1 MLYSFCVN
9 KIIDFIVKC
18 NNYSDSV
25 IYNVYHLEKFN
36 NINMSCIQV
45 TNDINYFYDEF
56 ELNYIL
62 SIVNKYFIENYKNN
76 NEYDDSSIM
85 SITNVNYLYNLL
97 YVIYSFLFVF
107 LLSGIFSTIYVS
119 HIVYK
124 PMIENFRK
132 DILKSPELYEY
143 DGYLFE
149 YLDEFND
156 LSDNILN
163 RDYLKNLK
171 FKYIKQDTPKGNV
184 LMNYDYDNESFDYY
198 TKSSNNIPF
207 NYLDVVSRIYCVKYD
222 CKKLYHD
229 NYDNLN
235 PEYFEKNGQEEKEEE
250 KEEENEEGKEQ
261 QRVDVE
267 KNKFNNIFYRNKNIK
282 EKSTEK
288 VFTSNKYKYKGTIT
302 DFYDMCKKNNYNI
315 NNTNINDINIP
326 DLSGNKIDIFN
337 DVSFCFSNI
346 DNESYN
352 FTLNLHDKNLKDLSE
367 NLLDN
372 FDSYQVVNQDDSL
385 SNSSSDSKS
394 SEIKRNSYTSGLTF
408 SSFKKMM
415 SSKKNTIN

>member
-9 KIIDFIVKC
+9 KMIDYIVKC
-18 NNYSDSV
+18 NNYSDSI

-45 TNDINYFYDEF
+45 SSDINYFYDEF
-56 ELNYIL
+56 ELTNIL
-62 SIVNKYFIENYKNN
+62 YSVNKYFIAFYENQ
-76 NEYDDSSIM
+76 DDSVMNITNVTNITN
-85 SITNVNYLYNLL
+85 ITNVNYLYDLL
-97 YVIYSFLFVF
+97 YFIYLFLFVF
-107 LLSGIFSTIYVS
+107 TFSGLFTVIYVS
-119 HIVYK
+119 HAVYK

-143 DGYLFE
+143 DAYLFE

-156 LSDNILN
+156 LSDNILDE
-163 RDYLKNLK
+163 DYLKKLK

-235 PEYFEKNGQEEKEEE
+235 PENFEKNGEKEEGE
-250 KEEENEEGKEQ
+250 EQ
-261 QRVDVE
+261 QEGVDIQ
-267 KNKFNNIFYRNKNIK
+267 KNKFDNIFYRNKNIK

-288 VFTSNKYKYKGTIT
+288 VFTSNKYKYKGTISC
-302 DFYDMCKKNNYNI
+302 FYDMCKKNNYNI
-315 NNTNINDINIP
+315 NDTNLLE
-326 DLSGNKIDIFN
+326 LSGNKLDIFN

-352 FTLNLHDKNLKDLSE
+352 FTLNLHDENLKDLSE

-385 SNSSSDSKS
+385 SNSSSESKS
-394 SEIKRNSYTSGLTF
+394 SETKRNSYTSGLSF
-408 SSFKKMM
+408 SGFKKMM
-415 SSKKNTIN
+415 SNKKND

>member
-9 KIIDFIVKC
+9 KIIDYIVKC
-18 NNYSDSV
+18 NNYSDYV

-45 TNDINYFYDEF
+45 TSDINYLYDDF

-62 SIVNKYFIENYKNN
+62 SSLNKYFIAYYENHDNSVMN
-76 NEYDDSSIM
+76 V
-85 SITNVNYLYNLL
+85 TNLNYLYDLL
-97 YVIYSFLFVF
+97 YLIYLFLFIF
-107 LLSGIFSTIYVS
+107 TFSGLFTVVYVS
-119 HIVYK
+119 HVVYK

-143 DGYLFE
+143 DAYLFE

-156 LSDNILN
+156 LSDNILDEN
-163 RDYLKNLK
+163 YLKNLK
-171 FKYIKQDTPKGNV
+171 FKYVKQDTPKGNV

-198 TKSSNNIPF
+198 TKTSNNIPF

-235 PEYFEKNGQEEKEEE
+235 PEYFEKNGEKEEKQQQEQQEEKQ
-250 KEEENEEGKEQ
+250 G
-261 QRVDVE
+261 VDVE
-267 KNKFNNIFYRNKNIK
+267 KNKVNNIFYRNKNIK
-282 EKSTEK
+282 EKSIEK
-288 VFTSNKYKYKGTIT
+288 VFTSNKYKYKGTINS
-302 DFYDMCKKNNYNI
+302 FYDMCKKNNYNI
-315 NNTNINDINIP
+315 NDTNIP
-326 DLSGNKIDIFN
+326 DLSGNKLDIFN
-337 DVSFCFSNI
+337 DVSFSFSNI

-352 FTLNLHDKNLKDLSE
+352 FTLNLDNENLKDLSE

-372 FDSYQVVNQDDSL
+372 FDSYQLVNQDDSL
-385 SNSSSDSKS
+385 SNSSIESKS
-394 SEIKRNSYTSGLTF
+394 SEVKRNSYTSGLTF
-408 SSFKKMM
+408 SSFKKIM
-415 SSKKNTIN
+415 SSKKND